1 MRVLFYYRGS
11 EHIGLES
18 IMSYVQSKGHLV
30 ELIYEPAL
38 GDNGYI
44 DIPWLNNFFYNGT
57 PLPGGMI
64 RTGVNDQRILEIAS
78 NYDAIGITSI
88 FSQQET
94 QVLHCAKIIK
104 KQFFCIG
111 QSNIFILI

>member
-18 IMSYVQSKGHLV
+18 IMSYIQSKGHMV

-44 DIPWLNNFFYNGT
+44 DIPWLNNFFYNDELVVTVMMQLGT
-57 PLPGGMI
+57 
-64 RTGVNDQRILEIAS
+64 DS
-78 NYDAIGITSI
+78 
-88 FSQQET
+88 
-94 QVLHCAKIIK
+94 
-104 KQFFCIG
+104 
-111 QSNIFILI
+111 